1 MAERLRLEA
10 PWRAAHR
17 ASAMLVG
24 IFALVHLCHHLA
36 GLGSIATHLELS
48 RVLRQV
54 YRHPVAEPLLLLCVT
69 VQWATG
75 LRLLVGRLMTG
86 SRPATA
92 ALRLRWWSGFTMA
105 IFVPIHVLA
114 VLQGRARGLDTNF
127 FFAAAGLQHPDA
139 APFFAVYYGLGTAA
153 LVAHLGMA
161 ASRSK
166 ALKLWPCCGLSGLA
180 VGLCLVLLLSGR
192 WQPFALPDIYR
203 WTPP

>member
-10 PWRAAHR
+10 SWRAAHR
-17 ASAMLVG
+17 VSAILVG
-24 IFALVHLCHHLA
+24 VFALVHLCNHLA
-36 GLGSIATHLELS
+36 GLSSIATHLELS

-54 YRHPVAEPLLLLCVT
+54 YRHPLAEPVLLLCVA

-75 LRLLVGRLMTG
+75 LRLVVGRLRTG
-86 SRPATA
+86 PCPAPA
-92 ALRLRWWSGFTMA
+92 ALRLRWWSGFTLA

-114 VLQGRARGLDTNF
+114 VLQGRAQGLDTNF

-139 APFFAVYYGLGTAA
+139 APYFAVYYGLGTAA

-166 ALKLWPCCGLSGLA
+166 AVKLWPWCGLSGLA
-180 VGLCLVLLLSGR
+180 VSLCLVLLLSGR
-192 WQPFALPDIYR
+192 SQPFLLPDIYR